1 MPNFNALID
10 KLFYNKSG
18 QIVVSCV
25 FGLALALIFNRT
37 CKDGC
42 IVYNAPHI
50 EDVNN
55 KIFKIEDNCY
65 KYTTKVVKCNDHPLS
80 SYDYN
85 SKPENILK

>member
-1 MPNFNALID
+1 MHAFSVLVE

-18 QIVVSCV
+18 QIVVSSI

-42 IVYNAPHI
+42 IIYNAPHL
-50 EDVNN
+50 EDVDN

-65 KYTTKVVKCNDHPLS
+65 KYTTKVVKCNDKPLS

-85 SKPENILK
+85 SVPENLIK